1 MLYSPKAPPRLSP
14 PPTLLF
20 SSSCSPKALATP
32 PPRLSSCNE
41 EDKSAATPRPA
52 AAIPAISNGPLS
64 VEGLPT
70 VLSLSENVL
79 ESSELDVVSLLL
91 SPSKG
96 AKDVR
101 AEAIIGE
108 RMEESFENRDS
119 GSSPCWYS

>member
-1 MLYSPKAPPRLSP
+1 MLYSAKAPPRLSP
-14 PPTLLF
+14 PTTLLL
-20 SSSCSPKALATP
+20 SSSCCSPNALATP
-32 PPRLSSCNE
+32 PPRLSSWIE

-79 ESSELDVVSLLL
+79 ESTELDVVSLLSPSKGGKL

-96 AKDVR
+96 AKDAR
-101 AEAIIGE
+101 AE
-108 RMEESFENRDS
+108 
-119 GSSPCWYS
+119 